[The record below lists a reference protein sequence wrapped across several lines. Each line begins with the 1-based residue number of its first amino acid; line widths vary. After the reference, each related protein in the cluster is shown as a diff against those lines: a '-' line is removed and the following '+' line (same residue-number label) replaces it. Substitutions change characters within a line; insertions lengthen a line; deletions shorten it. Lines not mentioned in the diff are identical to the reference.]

1 GHTVQFCR
9 DQHGSRFIQQKLEV
23 STDEDKEAFF
33 NEILPHTQS
42 LMTDVFGNY
51 VVQKL
56 FDNGSSA
63 QREALA
69 SFLVGHAVQL
79 SLQMYGCRVVQKA
92 LEYSSI
98 DTLIALVSEFCGQAR
113 GVMKCVQDQNGN
125 HVVQKCIEVVS
136 TTAKT
141 EGQYLHSHI
150 QFIIDGFV
158 GQVEKLSM
166 HAYGC
171 RVIQRI
177 LEHCIDEQKQVILEE
192 IKDSFSVLIQD
203 QYGNYVIQHV
213 LKHGRPTDRG
223 RLMREVR

>member
-1 GHTVQFCR
+1 MSCDV
-9 DQHGSRFIQQKLEV
+9 I
-23 STDEDKEAFF
+23 
-33 NEILPHTQS
+33 TQ
-42 LMTDVFGNY
+42 
-51 VVQKL
+51 
-56 FDNGSSA
+56 
-63 QREALA
+63 
-69 SFLVGHAVQL
+69 
-79 SLQMYGCRVVQKA
+79 
-92 LEYSSI
+92 
-98 DTLIALVSEFCGQAR
+98 
-113 GVMKCVQDQNGN
+113 VMKCVQDQNGN

-223 RLMREVR
+223 RLMREVCSCVRVFFFSLFRAFATLLLYDWHGTCVCVSFVFRF